1 MADAASADVA
11 RLSEAT
17 SGVGASR
24 MSLRSCG
31 LRRVAA
37 LLLSPPEFQWM
48 KAEEARAWLMQRV
61 RM

>member
-1 MADAASADVA
+1 MDEGGRGEGVADAASADVA

-31 LRRVAA
+31 LPIWQAGQGQEQKPGEPIQNPR
-37 LLLSPPEFQWM
+37 
-48 KAEEARAWLMQRV
+48 
-61 RM
+61 